1 MRFLTLATGFWVS
14 AATVAQAKP
23 CPSPVSCVLG
33 APAPSIGAGV
43 PVALAAGA
51 VLCGM
56 MLVRFWRRS

>member
-1 MRFLTLATGFWVS
+1 MSHEEESMRSFILASGCLIG
-14 AATVAQAKP
+14 AATAAQAMP
-23 CPSPVSCVLG
+23 LG

-43 PVALAAGA
+43 PVALAAAA

>member
-1 MRFLTLATGFWVS
+1 MRSFILASGCLIG
-14 AATVAQAKP
+14 AATAAQAMP
-23 CPSPVSCVLG
+23 LG

-43 PVALAAGA
+43 PVALAAAA